1 VIKWGCGAR
10 SKSVKLPLKCADEK
24 TTVKKPTAMD
34 IDNRSTLHIA
44 GVDATGGCEFPGQT
58 EFVDALLGPLWTS
71 TTAFIIS
78 DILPWIE
85 VVLGVVL
92 LLGIFP
98 RIAAV
103 LCLPLIVGF
112 MASNIWAISHG
123 ETFGSC
129 GCFGIWEKLFGGMT
143 PLQALGIDIVLLCF
157 ALVIILSHPAG
168 FLSFQSWFA
177 KRKGEKSR

>member
-1 VIKWGCGAR
+1 MLLVAGIG
-10 SKSVKLPLKCADEK
+10 KLPWLS
-24 TTVKKPTAMD
+24 D
-34 IDNRSTLHIA
+34 IL
-44 GVDATGGCEFPGQT
+44 GEFPGQT

-85 VVLGVVL
+85 VVLGIVL

-103 LCLPLIVGF
+103 LCLPLIAGF

-157 ALVIILSHPAG
+157 ALVIILSHPAP
-168 FLSFQSWFA
+168 FLSFQSWFR
-177 KRKGEKSR
+177 KLKGERSK